1 MKDKKFLNR
10 SAFWLGV
17 AGLVVSLIAF
27 FRTEVILAKLEA
39 QDEVNQRNHG
49 TLNLLARRSYVPSN
63 PSGDSS
69 TPNP

>member
-10 SAFWLGV
+10 ASFWMGV
-17 AGLVVSLIAF
+17 VGLVVALFAF
-27 FRTEVILAKLEA
+27 FRTEMILTRLEA

-49 TLNLLARRSYVPSN
+49 TLNLLARRSYVPN